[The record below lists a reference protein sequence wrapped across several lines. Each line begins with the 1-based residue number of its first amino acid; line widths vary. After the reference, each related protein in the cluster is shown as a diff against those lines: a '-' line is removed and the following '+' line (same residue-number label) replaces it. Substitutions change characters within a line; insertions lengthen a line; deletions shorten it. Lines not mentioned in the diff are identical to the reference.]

1 MLTPG
6 LEFDGSHILPDP
18 LAMVASCRIRR
29 LIFAK
34 DLDCR
39 GLSSCSMMWHSFRRK
54 TCTQL
59 ALYAMLVVLLNRW
72 TMRNGDIVRRTTVE
86 RARRAI

>member
-6 LEFDGSHILPDP
+6 LEFDGSHFLPDP

-29 LIFAK
+29 LILAK
-34 DLDCR
+34 DLGCL

-54 TCTQL
+54 TRTQH
-59 ALYAMLVVLLNRW
+59 ALYAMLAVLLNRW
-72 TMRNGDIVRRTTVE
+72 TTRMVM
-86 RARRAI
+86 